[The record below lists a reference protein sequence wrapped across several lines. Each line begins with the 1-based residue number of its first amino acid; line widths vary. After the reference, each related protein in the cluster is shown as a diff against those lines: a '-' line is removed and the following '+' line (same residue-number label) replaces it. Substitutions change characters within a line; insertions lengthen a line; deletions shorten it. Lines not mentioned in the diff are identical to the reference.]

1 MHSSDRNRSW
11 RTACLLVPGLAALF
25 LIGCVTATSQPHMEA
40 ALSHLHSARAELE
53 SAAPNK
59 GGHRARAIEIV
70 NQAIAE
76 VQAGIDYAASR

>member
-1 MHSSDRNRSW
+1 
-11 RTACLLVPGLAALF
+11 
-25 LIGCVTATSQPHMEA
+25 MEA